1 MGLAGGAQPRN
12 QLQIPLTPNSMS
24 KHSWEGKILPLFFIT
39 ARYGLVLVPY
49 SPHPNLAS
57 LALWKTRLKSV
68 CRTKLIYS
76 MSTHA
81 PPKGSLAV
89 SAVWGLYHMV
99 VVRATKGYGSK
110 RQWDEWTAMPWV
122 DERPIHSLLAIVLAC
137 AWDQWPRCHCYHP
150 NWSTEKRLR
159 PILRLWP
166 VAGRNCYTRK
176 KLFTKKVKLPVK
188 QKVSRLFKPK
198 QTSSRLCL
206 LCTVLAFCPRSPD
219 SQGSWLVSS
228 LGLSWEREASNIKGQ
243 GSLEGKRIRGTKQIS
258 G

>member
-110 RQWDEWTAMPWV
+110 RQWDEWTAVPWV
-122 DERPIHSLLAIVLAC
+122 DERPIHY
-137 AWDQWPRCHCYHP
+137 WP
-150 NWSTEKRLR
+150 
-159 PILRLWP
+159 
-166 VAGRNCYTRK
+166 
-176 KLFTKKVKLPVK
+176 
-188 QKVSRLFKPK
+188 
-198 QTSSRLCL
+198 
-206 LCTVLAFCPRSPD
+206 
-219 SQGSWLVSS
+219 
-228 LGLSWEREASNIKGQ
+228 LSWHV
-243 GSLEGKRIRGTKQIS
+243 RGTNGPGVTVTILTDLWRKDS
-258 G
+258 GLF